1 MVVERSAALL
11 ITCSRPSLPSCPR
24 AQPAASN
31 GPFLRLTDGSG
42 WLFETVRGER
52 VLDQVHVETGLW
64 PFRVAA
70 PPPGIALA
78 PHPVM
83 MPTPALLPY
92 DVGDPAS
99 VRRLVLHIAHPTEN
113 VPPQLKLLRVG
124 FACFRHVYQA
134 MERRGA
140 DVSARACSV
149 LGLGR

>member
-1 MVVERSAALL
+1 V
-11 ITCSRPSLPSCPR
+11 
-24 AQPAASN
+24 SN

-52 VLDQVHVETGLW
+52 VLDQVPVETGLW

-83 MPTPALLPY
+83 MPPPALLPL

-99 VRRLVLHIAHPTEN
+99 VRT
-113 VPPQLKLLRVG
+113 PPCCTRHFGYVSHQLR
-124 FACFRHVYQA
+124 
-134 MERRGA
+134 
-140 DVSARACSV
+140 
-149 LGLGR
+149 